1 MLSNSIF
8 GRLYGWWL
16 YSAIYRLLRGIYRPF
31 SRAFPH
37 SAVVRFLRRAPKVEV
52 WYGASLFTRIVN
64 AVWDFLLRIFGALFR
79 WLRPA
84 AQNSVIVR
92 LVSGSVLL
100 RFEVLLGG
108 FVFLMFIVPH
118 AYWSNSYAVLA
129 AVGFF
134 GLWFLTTSAGKR
146 EKLYPKALGL
156 PFLLFVFAC
165 VGSLIFTSALSDS
178 VRILSFFISA
188 FLLCFVITADT
199 TDERRLR
206 SLMAWIY
213 AAVIL
218 TSLYAIAQRFM
229 GVEVSASYTDLD
241 LNAGVPGRVYSTLD
255 NPNNYAEFLVLFTP
269 LCVSFAMNRQN
280 PTLRFVLSC
289 CIVFPLAAI
298 VMTYSRS
305 SWLSLAVA
313 AVVFVYYVDKR
324 LIPIGFVCIPLVI
337 PFLPD
342 SIITRFSTI
351 FNSHDSSA
359 SHRIRTWQSLLP
371 MLRDHGFTGIGM
383 GPTTFADLY
392 PSYALT
398 GAIKGVYHTQ
408 MLYME
413 LFIETGALG
422 FVSFMW
428 LMLREVKNAAF
439 ALFRAPGRETRG
451 ALIGC
456 CASFIG
462 IAVASVFEYI
472 WFYPRVLFAF
482 FILLGICLACIHM
495 CRAGQEASSVERQ

>member
-1 MLSNSIF
+1 MKNPRKHLPQAIILSMGFITLVYTLFNFALYRVLPASEVSSMISAGNIYLGNEVALRIMGNF
-8 GRLYGWWL
+8 GKWIVLIGM
-16 YSAIYRLLRGIYRPF
+16 AIGIIGTVNGDVLVFPRTYYAMAKGGYFPKMFTHIDERGIPLEATLA
-31 SRAFPH
+31 S
-37 SAVVRFLRRAPKVEV
+37 SAMAIILV
-52 WYGASLFTRIVN
+52 
-64 AVWDFLLRIFGALFR
+64 IFNTL
-79 WLRPA
+79 
-84 AQNSVIVR
+84 Q
-92 LVSGSVLL
+92 
-100 RFEVLLGG
+100 
-108 FVFLMFIVPH
+108 
-118 AYWSNSYAVLA
+118 
-129 AVGFF
+129 
-134 GLWFLTTSAGKR
+134 GLTDL
-146 EKLYPKALGL
+146 
-156 PFLLFVFAC
+156 
-165 VGSLIFTSALSDS
+165 LIFTSALSDS

-398 GAIKGVYHTQ
+398 GATKGVYHTQ

-482 FILLGICLACIHM
+482 FILLGICLACIRM
-495 CRAGQEASSVERQ
+495 CRAGLEASSVERQ